1 MIYEEKNVEP
11 ELNLI
16 GQTVEEAVSAA
27 DKYLDDAILGQLPQV
42 RLIHGHGTGKLKR
55 ALEEFLSTHP
65 HVRSF
70 HPESPQRGGTGVTVV
85 ELKSL

>member
-1 MIYEEKNVEP
+1 V
-11 ELNLI
+11 
-16 GQTVEEAVSAA
+16 
-27 DKYLDDAILGQLPQV
+27 LGQLPQV

-55 ALEEFLSTHP
+55 ALEAMLGTHP